1 MKKVL
6 GTSNFVVGILILV
19 VVCLGIIFASDGIVK
34 QGVIEGVTFKSTGC
48 TATGTKAV
56 ALGYETEATGLYSF
70 SMGYQ
75 TKASGTGLSTAM
87 GCWTEA
93 NAPCSTAIGYRTE
106 ASGNYS
112 IAMGCDTTA
121 SGNYSTTMGRDTTAS
136 ESYCAAMGYSSE
148 ASGYCSTAM
157 GYNTTAS
164 GAYSTAMGYNT
175 TATGTYNTAI
185 GYYTSA
191 GGSSPLI
198 SNWTTAIGKSF
209 TNNVENSFAVGFGQ
223 KDFSVKNGDV
233 HVYGKL
239 TVDGDTDPKT
249 LELQLQER
257 NGVIERYEKYVTPD
271 KKSGVVYISSET
283 KLIEVYY
290 PYEGVIRNI
299 QGQTIYSL
307 PSIRINNDYE
317 TYYVFDTLTGQVVEK
332 QRAVYDKYRIKDGIE
347 FDSSTGQF
355 IDNTTKEIIPKE
367 EAIEL
372 YR

>member
-1 MKKVL
+1 MIKILKSKL
-6 GTSNFVVGILILV
+6 ATGILILV
-19 VVCLGIIFASDGIVK
+19 VVCLGIVLAGDVVVK
-34 QGVIEGVTFKSTGC
+34 EGVIEGVKFKSTGC
-48 TATGTKAV
+48 TIDGTSAV
-56 ALGYETEATGLYSF
+56 AIGSGTEASGDYSTAL
-70 SMGYQ
+70 GKY
-75 TKASGTGLSTAM
+75 TTASENYSTAM
-87 GCWTEA
+87 GF
-93 NAPCSTAIGYRTE
+93 STE
-106 ASGNYS
+106 ASGLYS
-112 IAMGCDTTA
+112 TAMGCDTTA
-121 SGNYSTTMGRDTTAS
+121 SGAFASTAMGWGTTASDAFASTAMGRDTTAS
-136 ESYCAAMGYSSE
+136 G
-148 ASGYCSTAM
+148 
-157 GYNTTAS
+157 N
-164 GAYSTAMGYNT
+164 YSTAMGYGT
-175 TATGTYNTAI
+175 TATGICNIAI
-185 GYYTSA
+185 GYFTSA
-191 GGSSPLI
+191 GEAPPL
-198 SNWTTAIGKSF
+198 NADWATAIGKNF
-209 TNNVENSFAVGFGQ
+209 TNNAMSSFAVGYGQ
-223 KDFSVKNGDV
+223 KDFSVKSGDV

-239 TVDGDTDPKT
+239 TVDGDFDPKT

-271 KKSGVVYISSET
+271 KKSGVVYINSET

-317 TYYVFDTLTGQVVEK
+317 TYYVFDTLAGQVVEK